1 MDRLIYTS
9 MTGAAAAADR
19 QAVLANNLANVSTNG
34 FRQELQAYRAVPI
47 NGDGS
52 STRVFA
58 LETASTHDDAPGSI
72 AFTDRNLDAMPQGNS
87 YFAVQGLDGTE
98 AYTRNG
104 GFQVNSNGTLVNSV
118 GMTVLS
124 ADGAPIDVP
133 ANAQISL
140 GADGTIT
147 TKMDGQ
153 PSTTVGRLKLV
164 TPTAD
169 APLKRS
175 TDSLF
180 RTTTGDPAEQDA
192 AARIQTGALE
202 GSNVNAVSTMVS
214 MIEAARQF
222 EHNTRLMQSAETD
235 DKAASQLLS
244 MN

>member
-58 LETASTHDDAPGSI
+58 LETASTHDDTPGSI

-104 GFQVNSNGTLVNSV
+104 GFQINSNGTLVNSV

-133 ANAQISL
+133 QNSTVSL

-147 TKMDGQ
+147 TKLDGQ
-153 PSTTVGRLKLV
+153 PSTTIGRLKLV

-169 APLKRS
+169 APLRRS

-180 RTTTGDPAEQDA
+180 RSTTGDPAENDA
-192 AARIQTGALE
+192 TARIQTGALE